1 MELKKYKNIVIL
13 VFALIIGLFLF
24 FVIKNAY
31 TDIKKQVE
39 YNKLKQGQEVNFS
52 LDIKKYNDKVEI
64 EMPALT
70 INNHI
75 GSLFF
80 VFSNN
85 SLEKVTSNVGW
96 IITEQDIN
104 DFLNNY
110 FNVINELKSDNLFI
124 PDIKLRF
131 KENITYEKFFLS
143 VLNSVNYENLAFDV
157 EVFYDYIIN
166 EFFNQYELIE
176 NLTYEKVKT
185 NAILNFKVVARNI
198 NY

>member
-13 VFALIIGLFLF
+13 VFALIIGLFAF
-24 FVIKNAY
+24 FLIKNAY
-31 TDIKKQVE
+31 NDIKKQIE
-39 YNKLKQGQEVNFS
+39 YNNLKQGQEVNFS

-64 EMPALT
+64 EIPALT
-70 INNHI
+70 INNRI

-80 VFSNN
+80 IFSNEK
-85 SLEKVTSNVGW
+85 LEKVTSNVGW
-96 IITEQDIN
+96 IVNEEDIN
-104 DFLNNY
+104 NFLNNY
-110 FNVINELKSDNLFI
+110 FNVIDGLKSENLSI

-157 EVFYDYIIN
+157 EVYYDYTIN

-185 NAILNFKVVARNI
+185 NAILNFKIVARNI